1 MPTAGHAPRGTRQ
14 RRSPS
19 GRRPPRILHLT
30 REYPPV
36 VWGGLGTAVGGL
48 ATASAQGGLT
58 VGVMLVGVAG
68 YESYGHIVPTGQ
80 TPADLQQTVMQPT
93 GVQIFPIGWSDA
105 AARAVALVREW
116 QPDVVHIHP
125 VELWPI
131 ARVIQAEVG
140 TPLVY
145 TVHSINLAEYAIGE
159 EPPEILNLWRTQEQL
174 IGAADR
180 VIVISRS
187 EAALLAGYYPAAT
200 TRIRII
206 GNGIHDRPLPSRPPK
221 HDGEPLTVLYTGRFV
236 ERKGIRDLLNAVPM
250 VLQQAPETRF
260 VLVGG
265 YGSGQDVE
273 RDWLP
278 PALNHIRSQLHFTG
292 WLGPTETA
300 HWYDAADLLAVPSWY
315 EPFGMVILEGM
326 LHGLAITATAVGG
339 PAEILTHQQT
349 GLLVPPKDPRAL
361 AHALLRLIH
370 DADTRRRIAHAAATE
385 VRRTW
390 LWPRIVHHV
399 RTVYEELCR

>member
-1 MPTAGHAPRGTRQ
+1 
-14 RRSPS
+14 
-19 GRRPPRILHLT
+19 
-30 REYPPV
+30 V

-48 ATASAQGGLT
+48 ATASAQAGLT
-58 VGVMLVGVAG
+58 VGVLLVGVAG
-68 YESYGHIVPTGQ
+68 YESYGHLVPAGH
-80 TPADLQQTVMQPT
+80 TPADLNQTAVDPA
-93 GVQIFPIGWSDA
+93 GVQIFPTGWSDA

-131 ARVIQAEVG
+131 AQAIQAEVG

-145 TVHSINLAEYAIGE
+145 TVHSLNLAEYAIGQ
-159 EPPEILNLWRTQEQL
+159 EPPDILNLWRTQEQL

-187 EAALLAGYYPAAT
+187 EAALLADYYPAAT
-200 TRIRII
+200 GRVRII
-206 GNGIHDRPLPSRPPK
+206 GNGIHNRPLTSRPPK
-221 HDGEPLTVLYTGRFV
+221 RDGEPLTVLYTGRFV
-236 ERKGIRDLLNAVPM
+236 DRKGIRDLLAAIPL
-250 VLQQAPETRF
+250 VLHQAPQTRF

-265 YGSGQDVE
+265 YGSGHDVE

-278 PALNHIRSQLHFTG
+278 PALNDARSQLHFTG
-292 WLGPTETA
+292 WLGPAETA
-300 HWYDAADLLAVPSWY
+300 RWYDSADVLAVPSWY

-326 LHGLAITATAVGG
+326 LHGLPITATAVGG

-349 GLLVPPKDPRAL
+349 GLLVPPKDPAAL
-361 AHALLRLIH
+361 AHALLRLIKEP
-370 DADTRRRIAHAAATE
+370 DTRHRIAHAAATE

-390 LWPRIVHHV
+390 LWPSIVDHM
-399 RTVYEELCR
+399 RTVYQELCP